1 MGDHVLGFYGN
12 LWDSQQFRSTS
23 KWMKN
28 GNVWNVWCILPQ
40 RRTTQCPQAL
50 KRQPRTRPKSPFCP
64 DLKDGS
70 IRWSKWH
77 GPKWNWGIPGKNI
90 VSWCRLLIVVNRC
103 LIQTACAQTTLGFE
117 TWSWDQVDQRI
128 NRANQNHNDTRTIP
142 QYDVLVVFGAIKQ
155 LGLGWKYHH
164 PKTSKNGCFNII
176 HWTI

>member
-40 RRTTQCPQAL
+40 PETL

-90 VSWCRLLIVVNRC
+90 VSWC
-103 LIQTACAQTTLGFE
+103 QTTLGFE

-128 NRANQNHNDTRTIP
+128 NGANQNHNDTRTIP

-164 PKTSKNGCFNII
+164 PKTNKMDALILYIGQFNSKRPNSWLLPTGT
-176 HWTI
+176 HW